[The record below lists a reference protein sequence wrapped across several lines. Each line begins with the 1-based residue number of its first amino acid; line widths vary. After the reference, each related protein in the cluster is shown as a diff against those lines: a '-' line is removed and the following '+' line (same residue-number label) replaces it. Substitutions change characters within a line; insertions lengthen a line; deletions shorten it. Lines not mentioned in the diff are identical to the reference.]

1 MSKKYT
7 IEEIE
12 RAVNYAYGDGGHL
25 CKKVINMLET
35 DVEKNTRDYLKEKT
49 KKAIAELKESADAFN
64 KKEQL
69 EEERKGKEKNNGTI

>member
-35 DVEKNTRDYLKEKT
+35 DVEKNTRDYIEKKKQEQRKEK
-49 KKAIAELKESADAFN
+49 
-64 KKEQL
+64 
-69 EEERKGKEKNNGTI
+69 